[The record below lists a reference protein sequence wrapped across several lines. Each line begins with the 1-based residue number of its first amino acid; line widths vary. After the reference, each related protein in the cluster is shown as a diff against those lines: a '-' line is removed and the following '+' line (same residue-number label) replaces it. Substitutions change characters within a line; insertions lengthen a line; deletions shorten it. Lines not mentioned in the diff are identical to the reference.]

1 MSLSASLRL
10 LAVTGIVFLHGC
22 ALVPQGRDTPAPVET
37 RDGRGPAVE
46 VEPRPVPE
54 PPAPEEAQ
62 PEPAAARAYGP
73 LLARAETATGQGDYD
88 RALSLLER
96 AQRIDPDN
104 ARIYLELA
112 RTYAAKGRPERARNM
127 AERGLLYCRSERE
140 CDALRAF
147 LR

>member
-1 MSLSASLRL
+1 MSLSAFLRL
-10 LAVTGIVFLHGC
+10 LALAGMVFLHGC
-22 ALVPQGRDTPAPVET
+22 TLVPQGRDTPAPVET
-37 RDGRGPAVE
+37 RDGRVPGTE
-46 VEPRPVPE
+46 VETRPAPRPSVPDE
-54 PPAPEEAQ
+54 VP

-73 LLARAETATGQGDYD
+73 LLARAEAATGQGDYD
-88 RALSLLER
+88 QALSLLER

-112 RTYAAKGRPERARNM
+112 RTYAAQGRPERARNM
-127 AERGLLYCRSERE
+127 AERGLLYCRGERE